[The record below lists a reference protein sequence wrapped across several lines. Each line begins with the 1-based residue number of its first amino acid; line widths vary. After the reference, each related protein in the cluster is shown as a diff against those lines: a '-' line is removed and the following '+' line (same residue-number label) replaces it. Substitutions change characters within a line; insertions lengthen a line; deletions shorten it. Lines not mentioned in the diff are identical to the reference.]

1 MMVPVMLG
9 VMFIIFTLN
18 YITPGD
24 PVRQLL
30 GERTT
35 QEDIDRVTRELGLDR
50 PFAVQFGNYVRNAF
64 RLDFGRSFVSRQ
76 PVFTEIASRFPTTM
90 RLAIMGVI
98 VSVLIGVP
106 LGIISATKQYS
117 IFDNTATVVGLLGVS
132 IPNFALGLILVLAFS
147 VRFRIFPPSGFSR
160 PIEWVL
166 PAITIGM
173 SSAAIVM
180 RMTRSSML
188 EVIRQDYIRTARAK
202 GQKESKVIFRHA
214 LKNALIPVITVVGLQ
229 FGFLLGGAILTE
241 SIFAIPGLGR
251 FMVDSIRQFDYPM
264 VQGGVLFI
272 AITFSFVNLFVDILY
287 AFVDPRIRSQYK

>member
-1 MMVPVMLG
+1 MVPVMLG